1 MGNEASVAA
10 DGALRAVQ
18 ERFEEK
24 VAKLHNAM
32 APPNCRTN
40 FNEEVNGTNGQQQA
54 APEMTQEQRE
64 GEIFFLFFLLEFQEY
79 AKWVLWPISC
89 LARSFSG
96 LQTTVYFDVL
106 GSCAFVVDGFENR
119 TRTQLNKRERER
131 EKR

>member
-40 FNEEVNGTNGQQQA
+40 FANGEQQGENGEQKPELSQA
-54 APEMTQEQRE
+54 QID
-64 GEIFFLFFLLEFQEY
+64 GEN
-79 AKWVLWPISC
+79 C
-89 LARSFSG
+89 
-96 LQTTVYFDVL
+96 
-106 GSCAFVVDGFENR
+106 
-119 TRTQLNKRERER
+119 
-131 EKR
+131 

>member
-40 FNEEVNGTNGQQQA
+40 YTNGGLNGEDEASSPQLT
-54 APEMTQEQRE
+54 PEQIQGKGIECTLCMYWTCQ
-64 GEIFFLFFLLEFQEY
+64 GPF
-79 AKWVLWPISC
+79 A
-89 LARSFSG
+89 
-96 LQTTVYFDVL
+96 
-106 GSCAFVVDGFENR
+106 
-119 TRTQLNKRERER
+119 
-131 EKR
+131 

>member
-64 GEIFFLFFLLEFQEY
+64 GEILLLFSSWNFRNMQNGFYGQSRALLDPFRGFKQLCTLT
-79 AKWVLWPISC
+79 A
-89 LARSFSG
+89 
-96 LQTTVYFDVL
+96 L
-106 GSCAFVVDGFENR
+106 GPVP
-119 TRTQLNKRERER
+119 L
-131 EKR
+131 